1 MNYMKLSKDSQDST
15 VSELDLFNVPL
26 TKTSVLE
33 GEFHEILPIRSARS
47 NAPIEFEIDGNTDH
61 YVDLNNTFL
70 HVECKVKS
78 KNGEELSDT
87 AADIKIA
94 PSNNLFH
101 SLFASLT
108 VQINGKQIEHEP
120 NYAHKAYLTNKLNYG
135 KDAKSTHLSSHF
147 WIEDNMGEE
156 HTASLSGAQK
166 TKIKSRAAK
175 LVGSKTLDMV
185 GKLNSPLFNQPRYLI
200 PGLNIYIKLQQNS
213 PEFILQ
219 KTEEHDGEY
228 KIEISKIEL
237 LVRKLWVHPS
247 ITRSHNSLLAQGKKV
262 QYPVNHTQVEFFHIS
277 QGRQSEK
284 IHILQNQQEAKIIIV
299 GFLNHNSE
307 NGSYMHSPFKFQHFN
322 LSSINLTVNGRNV
335 LNNPLQLNFA
345 ENTFIRA
352 FHNFQAVCD
361 KISVNEG
368 NNISPEEFKS
378 NICLLAFD
386 NTPDLCRGEGIHL
399 SRNSTTTLDLS
410 FHTALT
416 ETVTVLVY
424 TEFDDLL
431 EIDKA
436 RNTTRASIS

>member
-1 MNYMKLSKDSQDST
+1 M
-15 VSELDLFNVPL
+15 
-26 TKTSVLE
+26 
-33 GEFHEILPIRSARS
+33 
-47 NAPIEFEIDGNTDH
+47 
-61 YVDLNNTFL
+61 
-70 HVECKVKS
+70 
-78 KNGEELSDT
+78 
-87 AADIKIA
+87 
-94 PSNNLFH
+94 
-101 SLFASLT
+101 
-108 VQINGKQIEHEP
+108 
-120 NYAHKAYLTNKLNYG
+120 
-135 KDAKSTHLSSHF
+135 
-147 WIEDNMGEE
+147 
-156 HTASLSGAQK
+156 
-166 TKIKSRAAK
+166 
-175 LVGSKTLDMV
+175 
-185 GKLNSPLFNQPRYLI
+185 
-200 PGLNIYIKLQQNS
+200 
-213 PEFILQ
+213 
-219 KTEEHDGEY
+219 
-228 KIEISKIEL
+228 